1 MRCSTRASNG
11 PNHLGLCALQEE
23 ILRFMIA
30 TDHTTEDGHDQITE
44 EQVELMIQEG
54 EMCFDDNDDD
64 GVPVAVGET
73 VILLTPLLQPY

>member
-1 MRCSTRASNG
+1 
-11 PNHLGLCALQEE
+11 
-23 ILRFMIA
+23 MIA